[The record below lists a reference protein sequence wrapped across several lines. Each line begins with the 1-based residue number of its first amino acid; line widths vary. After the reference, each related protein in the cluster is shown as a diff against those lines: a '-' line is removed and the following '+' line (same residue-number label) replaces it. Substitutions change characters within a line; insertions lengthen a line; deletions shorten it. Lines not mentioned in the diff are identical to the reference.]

1 MILALCLNLGLAV
14 RFYNQAILL
23 EHQSLVLLAT
33 VVVAFRLG
41 LCLAVQCLASYSP
54 IGRSAGVSAWVTG
67 IP

>member
-1 MILALCLNLGLAV
+1 MCLYLDLAV

-23 EHQSLVLLAT
+23 EHQSLVWLAT

-41 LCLAVQCLASYSP
+41 LCLAVQCLAFYSP
-54 IGRSAGVSAWVTG
+54 IGRSVWVSAWVAG